1 MVKCGG
7 TPLEVEGHVKTRE
20 TLCFINVYDDDSM
33 ESAMLNTCG

>member
-20 TLCFINVYDDDSM
+20 TLYVLSM
-33 ESAMLNTCG
+33 CMMMILWRLLC